1 MPLTRFYRTATS
13 VMLLPF
19 VYINKW
25 VIFIV
30 VVGKAFDL
38 THSSI
43 DVALMQSST
52 DDVSYLNYL

>member
-1 MPLTRFYRTATS
+1 
-13 VMLLPF
+13 MLLPF

-43 DVALMQSST
+43 DVALIQSST